1 MTGKRRVRR
10 GAVGERGGKA
20 RRLGMCSA
28 VEHSSHDAQAGS
40 TEAERVQQDSNVGE
54 ESLNTSSVISQV
66 PQLRTAES
74 PQPEL
79 SSSHQSVFAEHSL
92 QEVEALKKR
101 VSELEAANKDL

>member
-10 GAVGERGGKA
+10 GALGARGGKA
-20 RRLGMCSA
+20 RRLGVRSA
-28 VEHSSHDAQAGS
+28 VEHSAHDAQAPQAGS
-40 TEAERVQQDSNVGE
+40 TETERVQQDSNVGE

-79 SSSHQSVFAEHSL
+79 SSSHQSVFAEHRL

-101 VSELEAANKDL
+101 VSEL